1 MENMTIDNKIEKC
14 NMISARENIPN
25 SRKLREIVY
34 TLFNQGEE
42 YNKHAISCPRC
53 GEILDEDLE
62 DCVEI
67 NVSDT
72 GSIYYRWYC
81 PYCTKDIFTA
91 DYYTN
96 GKTTEREMLV
106 EKRNKIYATLQQ
118 YSGPY
123 HRLKNEYNNII
134 NAIQCID
141 STLP

>member
-1 MENMTIDNKIEKC
+1 MENMTIDDKIEKC
-14 NMISARENIPN
+14 NMISARGNTPN

-34 TLFNQGEE
+34 TLFNKGEE
-42 YNKHAISCPRC
+42 YNKHAVSCPWC
-53 GEILDEDLE
+53 EETLDEDLE

-67 NVSDT
+67 NVNDT

-96 GKTTEREMLV
+96 GKTEREMLV
-106 EKRNKIYATLQQ
+106 ERRDEVYKVLEQ
-118 YSGPY
+118 YSGIY
-123 HRLKNEYNNII
+123 HRLKNEYNNIVD
-134 NAIQCID
+134 AIWRID